1 MKQMF
6 FGERR
11 RREAQDFRWAK
22 PRRLTLYV
30 VALVVAA
37 FSLAIAGCGD
47 DGGGG
52 GGGSGEQVSGNL
64 SISGVWTGQEARSFN
79 AVLDGFKQEQ
89 PNVTVKY
96 RPVGDEIPTVLSTA
110 VRGGNPPDLAA
121 VPQPGLTRDFVNQG
135 ALKPIDFAKST
146 IEDNFNEGA
155 VDVGTVD
162 NKLYG
167 LLFKAANKSTVWYN
181 VPLFEQAGVEPPEDF
196 DQFLENAKT
205 LRASG
210 TRAYSIGAS
219 DGWTLT
225 DMFENIY
232 LRQAGPDKYDQLAEH
247 QIPWTDQSVKD
258 ALAEMAKIVG
268 DTKNIAGGVSGA
280 LETDFPGSVT
290 NAFKE
295 NPDAAQ
301 VIEGDFVESEIVDST
316 PSEPEQG
323 FNVFDFPAIDGSG
336 SSVVGGG
343 DSIIMFTD
351 SPASRALI
359 EYLATPEAAEIWA
372 KRGGYSSANKNV
384 SDDAYE
390 DPLLRQTATAIGDA
404 ETFRF
409 DLSDLQP
416 AAFGATVGQGLWK
429 EFQDFLRNP
438 DDIDGTTQAM
448 EAAANRA
455 HERNQ

>member
-1 MKQMF
+1 M
-6 FGERR
+6 RR
-11 RREAQDFRWAK
+11 FS
-22 PRRLTLYV
+22 LYFLAVV
-30 VALVVAA
+30 VATLGLVVA
-37 FSLAIAGCGD
+37 GCGDD

-52 GGGSGEQVSGNL
+52 GDGNVSGNL
-64 SISGVWTGQEARSFN
+64 SMSGVWTGQEARSFN
-79 AVLDGFKQEQ
+79 AVLDGFKQEN
-89 PNVTVKY
+89 PDVTIKY
-96 RPVGDEIPTVLSTA
+96 RPVGDEIPTVLSTS
-110 VRGGNPPDLAA
+110 VQGGNPPDLAA
-121 VPQPGLTRDFVNQG
+121 VPQPGLVRDFVDRN

-155 VDVGTVD
+155 VKVGTVEG
-162 NKLYG
+162 KLYG
-167 LLFKAANKSTVWYN
+167 LLFKAANKSTVWFN
-181 VPLFEQAGVEPPEDF
+181 VPLFEQAGVKPPDDF
-196 DQFLENAKT
+196 DAFLQGAKT

-232 LRQAGPDKYDQLAEH
+232 LRQAGADKYDQLAEH

-258 ALAEMAKIVG
+258 ALKTMAQIVG
-268 DTKNIAGGVSGA
+268 DSNNIAGGTSGA
-280 LETDFPGSVT
+280 LETDFPQSVT

-301 VIEGDFVESEIVDST
+301 VIEADFVESVITDST
-316 PSEPEQG
+316 PAKPETD
-323 FNVFDFPAIDGSG
+323 FDVFDFPSIDDSPA
-336 SSVVGGG
+336 SVVGGG
-343 DSIIMFTD
+343 DSIIMFKDT
-351 SPASRALI
+351 PASQALI

-384 SDDAYE
+384 SDSAYE
-390 DPLLRQTATAIGDA
+390 DPLLRRTATAIGDA

-416 AAFGATVGQGLWK
+416 AKFGATVGQGLWK

-438 DDIDGTTQAM
+438 DDVNGAAEAM
-448 EAAANRA
+448 ERSAAKAF
-455 HERNQ
+455 